1 MGWSLF
7 QYRKQMINKIKA
19 IIFEYL
25 KTFILTII
33 TMSIVL
39 LIVFAFAQHSAYNNI
54 INSQVQDD
62 EIEYYLIG
70 MLIDKNKYLEEKYP
84 KNYKINLKLGI
95 LYEVAQ
101 NYSNSEQQYKM
112 AMAKA
117 PFDEFQPT
125 YRLANLYIRL
135 GKVNEAEE
143 LMAKIQERPN
153 KALIKYKGE
162 IYNKLGDYFYN
173 NGDYKVAVEKYKEA
187 LFYYKILKSEEVKNI
202 NNSMASAYV
211 YLADEEVYNMKIQEA
226 IETLKAAMSI
236 VDAPILKYKLAL
248 LLTQKDPDLAYKYFE
263 EVFKKEPSIINY
275 DFYEQFLLHRADEAF
290 VQGKKAESDLMQ
302 YRAKKFK
309 EYYKNNILSV
319 DDVSIEYC
327 EGNIIYNK
335 WNKKYTVNLQMQLKN
350 TSSRNLNSL
359 FVQIIFKDEARQIT
373 DYFEQIV
380 DKNSVLK
387 AGSFSPI
394 INIQTSKREFN
405 REDKRKTI
413 TAEVYVS
420 KLSNSYKL
428 YLTTIPI
435 KEQKNKKAK

>member
-1 MGWSLF
+1 
-7 QYRKQMINKIKA
+7 MINKIKA

-25 KTFILTII
+25 KTFLLTIV
-33 TMSIVL
+33 TMFIVL
-39 LIVFAFAQHSAYNNI
+39 VVVFVFAQHSAYNSL
-54 INSQVQDD
+54 INNQAQDD

-101 NYSNSEQQYKM
+101 NYANSEQQYKM

-117 PFDEFQPT
+117 PFDEFLPT
-125 YRLANLYIRL
+125 YRLANLYIKL
-135 GKVNEAEE
+135 GKINDAEE
-143 LMAKIQERPN
+143 LIAKIQERPN
-153 KALIKYKGE
+153 KALINYKGE

-173 NGDYKVAVEKYKEA
+173 QGDYKVAIEKYEKA
-187 LFYYKILKSEEVKNI
+187 LFYNKILKSDNIKNI
-202 NNSMASAYV
+202 NNSIASAYV
-211 YLADEEVYNMKIQEA
+211 YLADEEVYNMKIQDA
-226 IETLKAAMSI
+226 IETLKAAISL

-248 LLTQKDPDLAYKYFE
+248 LFTQKDPELAYQYFE

-275 DFYEQFLLHRADEAF
+275 DFYEQFLLHRADEALA
-290 VQGKKAESDLMQ
+290 QGQKAQSDLMQ

-309 EYYKNNILSV
+309 EYYQNNILSV

-335 WNKKYTVNLQMQLKN
+335 WTKKYTVNLEMQLKN
-350 TSSRNLNSL
+350 TSQRNLNSL
-359 FVQIIFKDEARQIT
+359 FVQIIFKDENREIT
-373 DYFEQIV
+373 NYFEQVV

-387 AGSFSPI
+387 AGSLSPI
-394 INIQTSKREFN
+394 INIQTSKKEFN
-405 REDKRKTI
+405 KTDSRKTI
-413 TAEVYVS
+413 TAEIYVS

-435 KEQKNKKAK
+435 KEQKNKSNKKTK